1 MITSGSKWFFGFGA
15 VSFVTALVYGWT
27 TGGKWYGPLTAGYRG
42 PVGDHLGYGLLATA
56 ALIGFFL
63 GFVSIAMRD
72 AEAEALAWVAGT
84 DTASVPEVTPV
95 GTSYWPP
102 LAAFGAAL
110 VVVGLVSEA
119 VVFVFGLIIL
129 GIVLVEWTVQTWADH
144 ATGDPEVNRQI
155 RNRVMNPIEFPVAA
169 ALVLATLAIC
179 FSRVFLSLTPHQTV
193 IAGVCVLGTIVAG
206 GFFVASRPHISK
218 NVVVGLLVAFAVLAI
233 AVGVIGGIAGQR
245 DAESPAPA
253 PISGV
258 VQ

>member
-1 MITSGSKWFFGFGA
+1 MITSGSKWFFGFGV
-15 VSFVTALVYGWT
+15 VSFVMACAYGWT
-27 TGGKWYGPLTAGYRG
+27 TGGKWYGPLTGGYRG
-42 PVGDHLGYGLLATA
+42 PVGDHLGYALLATA

-72 AEAEALAWVAGT
+72 AEAEALAQVAGT
-84 DTASVPEVTPV
+84 EAVPEVTPA

-110 VVVGLVSEA
+110 VIVGLVSEA

-169 ALVLATLAIC
+169 VLTLATLAIS
-179 FSRVFLSLTPHQTV
+179 FSRVFLSLTPHETV
-193 IAGVCVLGTIVAG
+193 AAGVAVLASIVAG
-206 GFFVASRPHISK
+206 GFLVASRPRISG
-218 NVVVGLLVAFAVLAI
+218 NTVVGLLVAFAVIVI
-233 AVGVIGGIAGQR
+233 ALGVIGGVAGSR
-245 DAESPAPA
+245 ETEEPAPA
-253 PISGV
+253 PTAGV
-258 VQ
+258 VL